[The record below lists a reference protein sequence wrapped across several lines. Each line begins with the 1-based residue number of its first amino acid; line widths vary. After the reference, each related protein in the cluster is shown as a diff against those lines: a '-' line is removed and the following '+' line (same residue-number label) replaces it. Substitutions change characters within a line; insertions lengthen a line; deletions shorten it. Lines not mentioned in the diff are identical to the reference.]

1 MTSYKFATTLKMLK
15 DCSLTLFSS
24 QMKVKTCYQLNKT
37 GYKPKK
43 PKISYK
49 LMIISHKARKE
60 NQFLMSFMK
69 LVKLLKLMEFLVRKM
84 VIIMPTLITNNLLKL
99 VIMLNKLGITSMLSK
114 DQIKPKPYHI
124 YLRNHLKPLRV
135 NNSKDMVV
143 TSLSQS
149 KFKLLGGMLNTLS
162 TPL

>member
-1 MTSYKFATTLKMLK
+1 MVFTKQT
-15 DCSLTLFSS
+15 
-24 QMKVKTCYQLNKT
+24 KVKTYKVLSKF
-37 GYKPKK
+37 GRKPKK
-43 PKISYK
+43 PKIFCWLLS
-49 LMIISHKARKE
+49 ISLKVRKE
-60 NQFLMSFMK
+60 NQSSMSLK
-69 LVKLLKLMEFLVRKM
+69 QLVMLLKLMVFLVRKM